1 MALASAAA
9 SVTVL
14 MGIAW
19 SVWAA
24 LITGAILVVLCGFAW
39 VTR

>member
-1 MALASAAA
+1 MTLAHAAA
-9 SVTVL
+9 SVGVL
-14 MGIAW
+14 MGVAR

-24 LITGAILVVLCGFAW
+24 LITGAILLVLCGFAW